1 MKNASKH
8 VYENN
13 LFSYIFKNPPEIY
26 PVYQSIK
33 KSFSKS
39 FSYFII
45 PVTCMYVVCMLVCD
59 HLRVVCYTKVHDG
72 ESMLQELGYQC
83 SPVTV
88 PNLTLL

>member
-1 MKNASKH
+1 MRANTYMRTIYFLIFLKIHRK
-8 VYENN
+8 YT
-13 LFSYIFKNPPEIY
+13 LYIN
-26 PVYQSIK
+26 QSIK
-33 KSFSKS
+33 KSYSKS

>member
-1 MKNASKH
+1 MRANTYMRTIYFLIFLKIHRK
-8 VYENN
+8 YT
-13 LFSYIFKNPPEIY
+13 LYIN
-26 PVYQSIK
+26 QSIK
-33 KSFSKS
+33 KSYSKS
-39 FSYFII
+39 VSYFII

>member
-1 MKNASKH
+1 MRANTYMRTIYFLIFLKIHRK
-8 VYENN
+8 YT
-13 LFSYIFKNPPEIY
+13 LYIN
-26 PVYQSIK
+26 QSIK
-33 KSFSKS
+33 KSYSKS

-72 ESMLQELGYQC
+72 EAMLQELGYQC

>member
-1 MKNASKH
+1 MQANTYMRTIYFLIFLKIHRK
-8 VYENN
+8 YT
-13 LFSYIFKNPPEIY
+13 LYIN
-26 PVYQSIK
+26 QSIK
-33 KSFSKS
+33 KSYSKS

-72 ESMLQELGYQC
+72 ESMLQELGYQG

>member
-1 MKNASKH
+1 MRANTYMRTIYFLIFLKIHRK
-8 VYENN
+8 YT
-13 LFSYIFKNPPEIY
+13 LYIN
-26 PVYQSIK
+26 QSIK
-33 KSFSKS
+33 KSYSKS

-72 ESMLQELGYQC
+72 EAMLQELGFQC